1 MAIQV
6 DKNQVVGVQ
15 RSTRGSGDENTAKK
29 CKNHDEM
36 SWAEK
41 YASNIKDTRSNSQVR
56 FKKGSPHTVF
66 ELQRE
71 RELPLKF
78 ILKKQKENYHLWRRL
93 GLCFHFLLL
102 RVCVLMCV
110 HDVWV
115 RDCVHA
121 TVLLRRSGH
130 NVWSQSSSSTFTGL
144 QGSNSGDQVH
154 TKHLYLMGHLASP

>member
-6 DKNQVVGVQ
+6 DKNQAAAVQ

-29 CKNHDEM
+29 CKNHNEM

-71 RELPLKF
+71 RERITLKIYFKKTKRKLSSLKEIRLVFSFF
-78 ILKKQKENYHLWRRL
+78 IITCVCAHVCARCVSE
-93 GLCFHFLLL
+93 GLRACHSAPAEV
-102 RVCVLMCV
+102 RTQCVEP
-110 HDVWV
+110 
-115 RDCVHA
+115 
-121 TVLLRRSGH
+121 VL
-130 NVWSQSSSSTFTGL
+130 FF
-144 QGSNSGDQVH
+144 
-154 TKHLYLMGHLASP
+154 HLYRVTGIKLRWPGA